1 MEPAGRRQRAL
12 TIGVGVLAALAIVLG
27 MTQGKFLGIK
37 VVESSPPAGSTATP
51 TADPLVDDP
60 TPKTLLP
67 RSTAEFMAPTL
78 RKHYSDTATSLQEF
92 WSDNEKRA
100 PEDASFVSWAAVTA
114 EPEPTA
120 AQRGRERSERA
131 RVDNGKRYTTT
142 AGWLSSHGCRDVWT
156 SYANRD
162 AQGGMGVTVRKELTE
177 VLDLAARVA
186 TAAHK
191 RYSPTAPAA
200 APCTSAVRASDPSC
214 QCSYPSAAVV
224 QSAAARMYLGKRL
237 PRHDKKYAAMEKQ
250 VDAAGLFQRREL
262 PSDVDEGARLG
273 YMVGR
278 YFLITRGYGDGSEPT
293 STPTP
298 TR

>member
-1 MEPAGRRQRAL
+1 M
-12 TIGVGVLAALAIVLG
+12 IGVGVLAALAIVLG
-27 MTQGKFLGIK
+27 MTQGTFLGIK
-37 VVESSPPAGSTATP
+37 VVESSPRAGSTATP

-67 RSTAEFMAPTL
+67 RSAAEFMAPTL

-120 AQRGRERSERA
+120 AQRSRERAERA
-131 RVDNGKRYTTT
+131 RVDNDKRYATT

-156 SYANRD
+156 NYANRD

-191 RYSPTAPAA
+191 RYNPTAPAA
-200 APCTSAVRASDPSC
+200 KPCASTMRASDPSC
-214 QCSYPSAAVV
+214 QCSYPSATVV

-237 PRHDKKYAAMEKQ
+237 PRHDRKYAAMEKQ
-250 VDAAGLFQRREL
+250 VDAAGLLQRREL
-262 PSDVDEGARLG
+262 PSDVAEGARLG

-293 STPTP
+293 STPT
-298 TR
+298 R

>member
-1 MEPAGRRQRAL
+1 M
-12 TIGVGVLAALAIVLG
+12 IGVGVLAALAIVLG
-27 MTQGKFLGIK
+27 MTQGTFLGIK

-51 TADPLVDDP
+51 TANPLVDDP
-60 TPKTLLP
+60 APKTLLP
-67 RSTAEFMAPTL
+67 RSAAEFMAPTL
-78 RKHYSDTATSLQEF
+78 RKHYGETATSLQEF
-92 WSDNEKRA
+92 WSDNERRV
-100 PEDASFVSWAAVTA
+100 PEDAAFVSWAAVTA

-120 AQRGRERSERA
+120 AERGRERTERA
-131 RVDNGKRYTTT
+131 RVDQDKRYTAT
-142 AGWLSSHGCRDVWT
+142 AGWLSSHGCRDVWA
-156 SYANRD
+156 SYANHD
-162 AQGGMGVTVRKELTE
+162 AKGGVGVTVHKELGE
-177 VLDLAARVA
+177 VLDLAAQVA

-191 RYSPTAPAA
+191 RYNPTKPAA
-200 APCTSAVRASDPSC
+200 EPCASAVRTSDPSC

-224 QSAAARMYLGKRL
+224 QNAAARMYLGKRL

-262 PSDVDEGARLG
+262 PSDVSEGTRLG

-293 STPTP
+293 PTPTP